1 MTLNILHLD
10 DDLNVLSYYQ
20 KTCARGFEDMNV
32 TIKSV
37 STMRSLHEE
46 LKKGTSYDVF
56 IIDLYLDG
64 SAHTGLS
71 AISKCRELNPEALVF
86 ASSSTRDPEL
96 IHSSLFL
103 GSTDFMPKELDAK
116 SVIRLIRDKLIKHKQ
131 TQTKFQSTSAA
142 GDFAKRLAAR
152 IPSIIDSAVNCVHV
166 FGETGTGKEVVADMF
181 AASLP
186 VGTPF
191 IRVNCG
197 AINPNLMMS
206 EMFGHTRGSFTGAHQ
221 DQKGL
226 LEAAN
231 GGWIFLDEIA
241 TLNVDA
247 QASLLRAIDTQTI
260 RRIGSTRDIAVEFRL
275 ISATNEPL
283 ERLIEAGRFRKDL
296 WQRLR
301 ETEILIPPLR
311 IRTHEIR
318 ELVSHFCSTMRGGPY
333 KVTPAVMN
341 ILETYDWSLG
351 NIRELR
357 NCLRSMT
364 EKSLDSNLTPNC
376 IPERIW
382 NSILTPQHENP
393 LKASADTE
401 HSLASLTLN
410 WSGQRPEFDE
420 LCTHLLVKVIKSEST
435 ARGPMS
441 IRALARACGLPKST
455 LLAKIQTILDHGL
468 ISRSEINS
476 ILKNRKSTTEKI
488 SVDFS

>member
-32 TIKSV
+32 TIKSI
-37 STMRSLHEE
+37 SSMRGLQEE
-46 LKKGTSYDVF
+46 LKTGTSYDVF

-71 AISKCRELNPEALVF
+71 AISKCRELNPEALIF
-86 ASSSTRDPEL
+86 ASSSTHDPEL

-103 GSTDFMPKELDAK
+103 GSSDFMPKELDAG
-116 SVIRLIRDKLIKHKQ
+116 SVVRLIRNKLTNKKR
-131 TQTKFQSTSAA
+131 TQNKFQSTSAA

-181 AASLP
+181 AANLP
-186 VGTPF
+186 AGTPF

-197 AINPNLMMS
+197 AINPNLMVS
-206 EMFGHTRGSFTGAHQ
+206 EMFGHARGSFTGAHQ
-221 DQKGL
+221 EQKGL
-226 LEAAN
+226 LEAAS

-241 TLNVDA
+241 TLNLDA
-247 QASLLRAIDTQTI
+247 QASLLRAIDTQSI
-260 RRIGSTRDIAVEFRL
+260 RRIGSTRDISVEFRL

-283 ERLIEAGRFRKDL
+283 ERLVEAGRFRKDL

-333 KVTPAVMN
+333 KITPAVMN

-364 EKSLDSNLTPNC
+364 EKSLDANLTPNC
-376 IPERIW
+376 IPQRIW
-382 NSILTPQHENP
+382 NSILKPHHGHPT
-393 LKASADTE
+393 KSSVDTE
-401 HSLASLTLN
+401 RSLASLTLN
-410 WSGQRPEFDE
+410 WSGKRPEFDE
-420 LCTHLLVKVIKSEST
+420 LCAHLLVKVIKSET
-435 ARGPMS
+435 KDHGPMS

-455 LLAKIQTILDHGL
+455 LLAKIETIVDNGF
-468 ISRSEINS
+468 ISRSELNS
-476 ILKNRKSTTEKI
+476 ILKNRKSTAGKT